1 MTDTT
6 DDYGYLLVHFIEDPD
21 GYAEKIYMDISDGD
35 NPHRWVPLNDGK
47 PVLASHLGTTGVRDP
62 HIIRNPDTGTWYII
76 ATDLRVFGGDGG
88 GWYEWSHHAS
98 TNLIIWESD
107 DLLHWSEPRML
118 DVSRKPG
125 GSHLE
130 LGMAWACECLWVPD
144 YYPQGHHG
152 GRGAFVMYWSSTV
165 FDDEDR
171 THDDKNV
178 YCTVLWGATT
188 DFTQDTFEYGGV
200 FIDNHGDAI
209 DTTMIQRPLPDG
221 SVRTYRITK
230 DNAHGTGIWMD
241 RTDAKRWW
249 EPGTVWT
256 KVQDRIGAGYVPD
269 QPRRRG
275 RSCGVRQPPQQ
286 RWTGRRMVL
295 VRGRDS
301 VDRIPSD
308 GQPRSRSGLGSVAGG
323 RLLPHRAYE
332 TWWRRLADTR
342 RIRPSRPACAC
353 ILTNDVDDRAPACA
367 RGKTKGASR
376 NNREAP
382 FACSLTAT
390 AIAVSDCYCCDVSP
404 LAPLLPELSPLVP
417 PPLPPLVS
425 LPSPLAGIPPLLP
438 PSPPP

>member
-107 DLLHWSEPRML
+107 DLLYWSEPRML
-118 DVSRKPG
+118 DVSRKPD

-165 FDDEDR
+165 FNDADKA
-171 THDDKNV
+171 HDDKNV

-249 EPGTVWT
+249 EPVDLRQRDDF
-256 KVQDRIGAGYVPD
+256 KCAP
-269 QPRRRG
+269 RG
-275 RSCGVRQPPQQ
+275 RFCLPRDVLFWWQKRTRKPPAIST
-286 RWTGRRMVL
+286 RW
-295 VRGRDS
+295 S
-301 VDRIPSD
+301 
-308 GQPRSRSGLGSVAGG
+308 
-323 RLLPHRAYE
+323 HE
-332 TWWRRLADTR
+332 
-342 RIRPSRPACAC
+342 
-353 ILTNDVDDRAPACA
+353 
-367 RGKTKGASR
+367 KGAAR
-376 NNREAP
+376 P
-382 FACSLTAT
+382 F
-390 AIAVSDCYCCDVSP
+390 
-404 LAPLLPELSPLVP
+404 
-417 PPLPPLVS
+417 
-425 LPSPLAGIPPLLP
+425 
-438 PSPPP
+438 

>member
-35 NPHRWVPLNDGK
+35 NPHCWVPLNDGK
-47 PVLASHLGTTGVRDP
+47 PVLASPLGTTGVRDP

-118 DVSRKPG
+118 DVSRKPD

-165 FDDEDR
+165 FNDADKA
-171 THDDKNV
+171 HDGKNV

-221 SVRTYRITK
+221 GVRTYRITK
-230 DNAHGTGIWMD
+230 DNAHGAGIWMD

-249 EPGTVWT
+249 EPGTAWT

-269 QPRRRG
+269 GNPG
-275 RSCGVRQPPQQ
+275 GVEGPAVFANHHNNGGPDDE
-286 RWTGRRMVL
+286 WYL
-295 VRGRDS
+295 F
-301 VDRIPSD
+301 VDVIPSI
-308 GQPRSRSGLGSVAGG
+308 GYRPMVSRDLDQGWVPLQADDYFLTAHTKHGGVAS
-323 RLLPHRAYE
+323 LTRAEYD
-332 TWWRRLADTR
+332 RLAQHVH
-342 RIRPSRPACAC
+342 A
-353 ILTNDVDDRAPACA
+353 
-367 RGKTKGASR
+367 
-376 NNREAP
+376 
-382 FACSLTAT
+382 F
-390 AIAVSDCYCCDVSP
+390 
-404 LAPLLPELSPLVP
+404 
-417 PPLPPLVS
+417 
-425 LPSPLAGIPPLLP
+425 
-438 PSPPP
+438 

>member
-118 DVSRKPG
+118 DVSRKPD

-165 FDDEDR
+165 FNDADKA
-171 THDDKNV
+171 HDDKNV

-188 DFTQDTFEYGGV
+188 DFTQDTFEYGWTVPTRSAG
-200 FIDNHGDAI
+200 
-209 DTTMIQRPLPDG
+209 G
-221 SVRTYRITK
+221 S
-230 DNAHGTGIWMD
+230 
-241 RTDAKRWW
+241 
-249 EPGTVWT
+249 
-256 KVQDRIGAGYVPD
+256 
-269 QPRRRG
+269 RG
-275 RSCGVRQPPQQ
+275 RSGPRCR
-286 RWTGRRMVL
+286 TGLAQATCRTATPAAWKVL
-295 VRGRDS
+295 RCS
-301 VDRIPSD
+301 PTTTTTVDR
-308 GQPRSRSGLGSVAGG
+308 
-323 RLLPHRAYE
+323 
-332 TWWRRLADTR
+332 T
-342 RIRPSRPACAC
+342 
-353 ILTNDVDDRAPACA
+353 TN
-367 RGKTKGASR
+367 GT
-376 NNREAP
+376 
-382 FACSLTAT
+382 CSWT
-390 AIAVSDCYCCDVSP
+390 
-404 LAPLLPELSPLVP
+404 
-417 PPLPPLVS
+417 
-425 LPSPLAGIPPLLP
+425 
-438 PSPPP
+438 

>member
-107 DLLHWSEPRML
+107 DLLHWSKPRML
-118 DVSRKPG
+118 DVSRKPD

-165 FDDEDR
+165 FNDADKA
-171 THDDKNV
+171 HDDKNV

-221 SVRTYRITK
+221 
-230 DNAHGTGIWMD
+230 N
-241 RTDAKRWW
+241 
-249 EPGTVWT
+249 PGGVEGPA
-256 KVQDRIGAGYVPD
+256 VFANHHNNGGPD
-269 QPRRRG
+269 DE
-275 RSCGVRQPPQQ
+275 
-286 RWTGRRMVL
+286 WYL
-295 VRGRDS
+295 F
-301 VDRIPSD
+301 VDVIPSI
-308 GQPRSRSGLGSVAGG
+308 GYRPMASRDLDQGWMPLQADDYFLTAHTKHGGVAS
-323 RLLPHRAYE
+323 LTRAEYD
-332 TWWRRLADTR
+332 RLAQHVH
-342 RIRPSRPACAC
+342 A
-353 ILTNDVDDRAPACA
+353 
-367 RGKTKGASR
+367 
-376 NNREAP
+376 
-382 FACSLTAT
+382 F
-390 AIAVSDCYCCDVSP
+390 
-404 LAPLLPELSPLVP
+404 
-417 PPLPPLVS
+417 
-425 LPSPLAGIPPLLP
+425 
-438 PSPPP
+438 